1 MMARFSLRWKFILAI
16 AAGTVMSATLVAAG
30 FSWRDWSRYWEHT
43 TAEISAV
50 ANIVSSQLGAAVML
64 SDERAAAEVVGSLR
78 GDSRIRSATVYGA
91 GKGCFASFTRKMSQ
105 GCPPRPEDG
114 IYRDHDAL
122 VVTRPITA
130 GDDRIGTLSVIADVP
145 PIREIVFGYLK
156 GATLIV
162 LLSLIVSVAVA
173 ILLQTR
179 VSGPI
184 LAITGVVREITE
196 TRQFGKRV
204 DVSSSDEV
212 GALAT
217 SFNLMLDQI
226 EERDAELARRR
237 EQLEHE
243 VVERTHVNEELQRA
257 KERAE
262 SAARIKT
269 EFLANMSHEIRT
281 PINGVSGMIAL
292 ALANC
297 KDQEVQ
303 DQLTS
308 AQVAAGSLISIVNDI
323 LDFSK
328 IEAGKMTLDLVDFDL
343 GKAVDECV
351 QLLKPAAQGK
361 GLDLG
366 FTFDEDC
373 PRWLKGDP
381 HRLRQI
387 LVNLVGN
394 AVKFTVSGS
403 VHVRMKSAKAGVILF
418 EVADTGIGIPA
429 DKIATIF
436 SAFTQADGSHS
447 RRFGGSGLGL
457 TITNRLVTLMGGEVW
472 VESEPGRGTSFFVS
486 LPLPSGSELKTID
499 TSGSSYSDLP
509 IREVLVAE
517 DNKINQ
523 KVVCGLLRRQNWN
536 VTLVDDGTKAYEAF
550 LNGRFDLILMDV
562 QMPGLDGLQAT
573 ALIREQERRSARKPT
588 PIIALTAH
596 ALQAQHA
603 ECIAHGMDAVVV
615 KPLQMPALLE
625 CIAGVLKSKQPDSAG
640 CAAT

>member
-1 MMARFSLRWKFILAI
+1 MMERFSLRWKFILAI

-30 FSWRDWSRYWEHT
+30 FSWRDWNRYWEHT
-43 TAEISAV
+43 TAEISAL
-50 ANIVSSQLGAAVML
+50 ANVVSSQLGAAVML
-64 SDERAAAEVVGSLR
+64 GDKRAAAEVVASLGS
-78 GDSRIRSATVYGA
+78 DSRIRSATVYGTE
-91 GKGCFASFTRKMSQ
+91 KGCFAAFTRSKSQ
-105 GCPPRPEDG
+105 SCPLRPEDG

-122 VVTRPITA
+122 IVTRSITA
-130 GDDRIGTLSVIADVP
+130 GEDRIGTLSVIADVL

-156 GATLIV
+156 GAIVIV
-162 LLSLIVSVAVA
+162 LLSLVVSAALA
-173 ILLQTR
+173 ILLQAR
-179 VSGPI
+179 VSRPI
-184 LAITGVVREITE
+184 LAITGVVQEITE

-204 DVSSSDEV
+204 HVSSSDEV

-243 VVERTHVNEELQRA
+243 VVERTHVNAELQQA
-257 KERAE
+257 KEKAE

-297 KDQEVQ
+297 KDPEVQ

-308 AQVAAGSLISIVNDI
+308 AQIAAGSLISIVDDI

-343 GKAVDECV
+343 GKTVDECV

-361 GLDLG
+361 GLRLG
-366 FTFDEDC
+366 FTFEDKC

-394 AVKFTVSGS
+394 AVKFTASGS
-403 VHVRMKSAKAGVILF
+403 VHIGVKRDRPGVVRF
-418 EVADTGIGIPA
+418 EVSDTGIGIPA

-472 VESEPGRGTSFFVS
+472 VESEPGQGTSFFVS
-486 LPLPSGSELKTID
+486 LPLPPGSEQRMSNSSGSNN
-499 TSGSSYSDLP
+499 SDLP

-523 KVVCGLLRRQNWN
+523 KVVCGFLRRQHWN
-536 VTLVDDGTKAYEAF
+536 VTLVDDGAKAYQTF
-550 LNGRFDLILMDV
+550 LNGQFDLILMDV

-573 ALIREQERRSARKPT
+573 ALIREEERRSARKPT

-596 ALQAQHA
+596 ALQAQHE

-625 CIAGVLKSKQPDSAG
+625 CIAGLLNARHSDSAD
-640 CAAT
+640 CATT